1 MKRGPASVFI
11 RITPPRHGT
20 CAILPCQP
28 NATPASAGA
37 AVYIKNASGN
47 VRSGPSHKKER
58 DDQQQ
63 QVFACHEAFGS
74 EHDNAFM

>member
-1 MKRGPASVFI
+1 MKRGSASVFI

-28 NATPASAGA
+28 YATPASAGT

-47 VRSGPSHKKER
+47 VRSGPSNKKER